1 MHTHISFVV
10 PSPLW
15 SDTSLNYGP
24 AAEISGGVTF
34 IGVTRISVGP
44 VTASHGTFPNVGFR
58 APQHRFRTL
67 RGANL
72 PTVGTVERPFIP
84 ERPSLFADDPGAP
97 SIRSKLGREQPAA
110 FGDAM
115 YDSGHFRRH

>member
-44 VTASHGTFPNVGFR
+44 VTASHGTFPTVGFR
-58 APQHRFRTL
+58 ITP
-67 RGANL
+67 GMK
-72 PTVGTVERPFIP
+72 PTVDFTRQLFLNRQLGPLVFFAVKDYRRRNIHFYVQV
-84 ERPSLFADDPGAP
+84 RPSIGCP
-97 SIRSKLGREQPAA
+97 SS
-110 FGDAM
+110 
-115 YDSGHFRRH
+115 